1 MTSKT
6 NPRADVK
13 KLYKEL
19 ISKCSEEEK
28 KMAYVAI
35 TAFLAGCATKKKEKT
50 V

>member
-1 MTSKT
+1 MKSQDNFKT
-6 NPRADVK
+6 DVRN
-13 KLYKEL
+13 LYEEL

-28 KMAYVAI
+28 EMAYVAI

>member
-1 MTSKT
+1 MASKT

-13 KLYKEL
+13 ELYKEL
-19 ISKCSEEEK
+19 LSKCSEKEK
-28 KMAYVAI
+28 EMAYVAI